1 MYETLSRGKKH
12 QQDRLRG
19 KWESSGAS
27 EHILECRGNF
37 DWLHSNTIGRETTEK
52 GNKRS
57 PRN

>member
-19 KWESSGAS
+19 KQESSGAS
-27 EHILECRGNF
+27 EHTLECRGNF

-52 GNKRS
+52 GK
-57 PRN
+57 